1 MYRLALS
8 APKNIV
14 CSKFSG
20 FYSVRPTGS
29 IGRQVDYTR
38 TIRIRRGV
46 AISAIQNMSGSP
58 VAASASKADDAPS
71 EPLLQYV
78 ILRKDLWKEMNWPLG
93 SIVAQG
99 CHAATA
105 ALWLSKDQPK
115 TQTYCAPENIDHM
128 HKVVLEANNDVQIR
142 DIAHK
147 LEEAGILHKLWIEQP
162 EDFVTC
168 LATAPYPKS
177 TVAPFM
183 KKLKLCKGI

>member
-8 APKNIV
+8 TPKIIV

-20 FYSVRPTGS
+20 LQSVS
-29 IGRQVDYTR
+29 ISGRQVDYCR
-38 TIRIRRGV
+38 AIQFRRAV
-46 AISAIQNMSGSP
+46 ATSANQNMSRSP
-58 VAASASKADDAPS
+58 VAASASGTDAAPP

-78 ILRKDLWKEMNWPLG
+78 ILRQDLWKEMNWPLG

-105 ALWLSKDQPK
+105 ALWLSKDQP
-115 TQTYCAPENIDHM
+115 TAQSYCAPENIDHM
-128 HKVVLEANNDVQIR
+128 HKVVLEATGDAQIL
-142 DIAHK
+142 DIAQK
-147 LEEAGILHKLWIEQP
+147 LEEAGILHKVWIEQP

-183 KKLKLCKGI
+183 KKLKLCKGT

>member
-20 FYSVRPTGS
+20 FYSVSFTA
-29 IGRQVDYTR
+29 RQVVYYR
-38 TIRIRRGV
+38 AIQSRRAV
-46 AISAIQNMSGSP
+46 AKSAIQNMAGSP
-58 VAASASKADDAPS
+58 VAASASETDPATP

-78 ILRKDLWKEMNWPLG
+78 ILRKDLWKAMNWPLG

-105 ALWLSKDQPK
+105 ALWLSKDQPT

-128 HKVVLEANNDVQIR
+128 HKVVLEATGDAQIR
-142 DIAHK
+142 EIAHK

-183 KKLKLCKGI
+183 KKLKLCKGT

>member
-8 APKNIV
+8 APKTLV
-14 CSKFSG
+14 CSRFPVVNSASITRARQLDCHRATPSG
-20 FYSVRPTGS
+20 RSLAT
-29 IGRQVDYTR
+29 
-38 TIRIRRGV
+38 
-46 AISAIQNMSGSP
+46 SAIHSMSGDA
-58 VAASASKADDAPS
+58 VIASAAGSDAAPS
-71 EPLLQYV
+71 EPTLQYV
-78 ILRKDLWKEMNWPLG
+78 ILRRDLWKEMNWPLG

-105 ALWLSKDQPK
+105 ALWLSRDQPI
-115 TQTYCAPENIDHM
+115 TQAYCAPENIDHM
-128 HKVVLEANNDVQIR
+128 HKVVLEANGDAQLRDVAQ
-142 DIAHK
+142 K

-183 KKLKLCKGI
+183 KKLKLCKGT